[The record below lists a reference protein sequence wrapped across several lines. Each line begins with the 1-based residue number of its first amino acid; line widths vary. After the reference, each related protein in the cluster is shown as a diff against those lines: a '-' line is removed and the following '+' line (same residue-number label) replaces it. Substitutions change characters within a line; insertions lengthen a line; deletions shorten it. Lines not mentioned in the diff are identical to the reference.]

1 MAKLIR
7 RISWDT
13 SIFLCFL
20 GIGEELRRKIC
31 EDILQ
36 HAADGKIR
44 LFTSTYT
51 IAEVIRPKKKS
62 IPNSRKLTTEEI
74 AKISAMFRWPFLT
87 TIELD
92 PRTAFFAAD
101 LARDHGLLPADSVHA
116 ASAIL
121 WKMDALQ
128 AWDRDFGAVS
138 QLINIEQPAFMT
150 TQPRFEGLALPRIG
164 PAPEDFEE
172 K

>member
-1 MAKLIR
+1 MARSIR
-7 RISWDT
+7 RIYWDT

-20 GIGEELRRKIC
+20 GIGEEVRRKIC

-51 IAEVIRPKKKS
+51 IAEVIKPKKKS
-62 IPNSRKLTTEEI
+62 IPNARKLTADEI
-74 AKISAMFRWPFLT
+74 TKIKEMFRWPFLT

-101 LARDHGLLPADSVHA
+101 LARDHELQPADAVHA

-128 AWDRDFGAVS
+128 AWDRDFGAIADRITV
-138 QLINIEQPAFMT
+138 EEPAFMSD
-150 TQPRFEGLALPRIG
+150 QPTLEGMAPRRIG

-172 K
+172 